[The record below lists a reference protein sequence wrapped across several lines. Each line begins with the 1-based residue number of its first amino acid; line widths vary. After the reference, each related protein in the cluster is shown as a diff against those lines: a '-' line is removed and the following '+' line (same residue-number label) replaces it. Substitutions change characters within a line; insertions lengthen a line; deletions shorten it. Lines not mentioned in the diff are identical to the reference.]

1 MFTTTKRTRRI
12 PSERNRRI
20 WEQVVLQQR
29 EQQDVAREFHI
40 TQQRVSQI
48 IDHFHAWLAEQL
60 PAGSEQFS
68 QEEQLRLGLS
78 TAYLRQQHL
87 YLQAMRDG
95 DASWQDKHAE
105 KVRYGADDKVLW
117 RETLRA
123 NQCGKVGYLSAA
135 MRAAQNVLKIV
146 QMGSGQLSRAME
158 ISFWLPGDVSDRSGR
173 FQTDM
178 APPVAVS
185 KVLCDAAA
193 STSGGAEKVLCG
205 AAQQDA
211 HEPECPPPAAL
222 AEAPNPCAA
231 DSPVLEPAS
240 AKILCGDSSPGR
252 ASPPAELIAAGP
264 GGDDPLAG
272 AQRLMPA
279 PPLPLLDD
287 LLAKSCAPS
296 IDRMIHAFARRREDR
311 EQGSEFR
318 VQSSGFRRP
327 GSGRPL
333 TSDLFP
339 RA

>member
-1 MFTTTKRTRRI
+1 MLATKRKRRI

-20 WEQVVLQQR
+20 WEQVVLAER
-29 EQQDVAREFHI
+29 EQQDVAREFRI

-48 IDHFHAWLAEQL
+48 IDHFQAWLAEQL

-68 QEEQLRLGLS
+68 KEEQLRLGLS

-87 YLQAMRDG
+87 YLQAMRDS

-117 RETLRA
+117 RETVRA

-146 QMGSGQLSRAME
+146 QMASGHLSRAME

-178 APPVAVS
+178 APPAPVS
-185 KVLCDAAA
+185 KVLCDSAA
-193 STSGGAEKVLCG
+193 SASAGAEKVLCES
-205 AAQQDA
+205 AASDAQQ
-211 HEPECPPPAAL
+211 PELSQPAAL
-222 AEAPNPCAA
+222 AAAPNPCAA
-231 DSPVLEPAS
+231 DSPALEPAC
-240 AKILCGDSSPGR
+240 AKVLCDEPSPGC
-252 ASPPAELIAAGP
+252 ASPPAELNAAAPSGKLP
-264 GGDDPLAG
+264 
-272 AQRLMPA
+272 PA

-287 LLAKSCAPS
+287 LLTKSCAPS

-311 EQGSEFR
+311 E
-318 VQSSGFRRP
+318 SSPVEARKKFNHQRQKAFSRRQA
-327 GSGRPL
+327 L
-333 TSDLFP
+333 
-339 RA
+339 RAAG

>member
-1 MFTTTKRTRRI
+1 MLATKRTRRI

-20 WEQVVLQQR
+20 WEQVVLNQR
-29 EQQDVAREFHI
+29 EQPDVAREFCI

-48 IDHFHAWLAEQL
+48 IDHFQAWLAEQL
-60 PAGSEQFS
+60 PAGSEQFC

-87 YLQAMRDG
+87 YLQAMRDS

-105 KVRYGADDKVLW
+105 KVRYGADDQVLW
-117 RETLRA
+117 RETVRA

-146 QMGSGQLSRAME
+146 QMSGGHLSRAME
-158 ISFWLPGDVSDRSGR
+158 ISFWLPGEGSDRSGR

-185 KVLCDAAA
+185 QVLCDAAA

-205 AAQQDA
+205 AAPQDA

-231 DSPVLEPAS
+231 APAPDEPAC
-240 AKILCGDSSPGR
+240 AKVLCGNQLSGC
-252 ASPPAELIAAGP
+252 ASPPPELIAAASSEG
-264 GGDDPLAG
+264 DPLSEVDK
-272 AQRLMPA
+272 L
-279 PPLPLLDD
+279 PPLTPPPLLDD
-287 LLAKSCAPS
+287 LLTKSCAPS
-296 IDRMIHAFARRREDR
+296 IDGMIHAFARRRQER
-311 EQGSEFR
+311 ELSPAQARKRFNHERQKAFS
-318 VQSSGFRRP
+318 RRQA
-327 GSGRPL
+327 L
-333 TSDLFP
+333 
-339 RA
+339 RAS

>member
-1 MFTTTKRTRRI
+1 MLATKRTRRI

-20 WEQVVLQQR
+20 WEQVVLNQR
-29 EQQDVAREFHI
+29 EQQEVAREFCI

-48 IDHFHAWLAEQL
+48 IDHFQAWLAEQL
-60 PAGSEQFS
+60 PAGSERFS
-68 QEEQLRLGLS
+68 GEEQLRLGLS

-87 YLQAMRDG
+87 YGQAMRDS

-117 RETLRA
+117 RETVRA

-146 QMGSGQLSRAME
+146 QMSGGHLSRAME

-185 KVLCDAAA
+185 QVLCDAADLTA
-193 STSGGAEKVLCG
+193 GSACG
-205 AAQQDA
+205 AAPQDA

-240 AKILCGDSSPGR
+240 AKVLCGDPSSGIQ
-252 ASPPAELIAAGP
+252 SPPAELIAAALSA
-264 GGDDPLAG
+264 DDPLVAIEK
-272 AQRLMPA
+272 LPPA

-287 LLAKSCAPS
+287 LLTKSCAPS
-296 IDRMIHAFARRREDR
+296 IDGMIRTFARRREDR
-311 EQGSEFR
+311 ELSPAEARKKFNHERQRAFS
-318 VQSSGFRRP
+318 RRQA
-327 GSGRPL
+327 L
-333 TSDLFP
+333 
-339 RA
+339 RAS